1 MRYRNVYYLSDLKCA
16 QERSFAKWI
25 ENLIKE
31 VNAIVRERLS
41 MDRYSLDSQTRYL
54 RSLVKLYKPI
64 KKLRKTNDKYDL
76 VIKITNDGYV
86 EYDVYFPYSLKEME
100 AARENRRKAIEELN
114 KDGFGFGSA
123 CVRIEEELFEVLKPR
138 IKKEFPMLEESS
150 LHLHINMRRDF

>member
-1 MRYRNVYYLSDLKCA
+1 MRYKNVYFLSELKCA

-31 VNAIVRERLS
+31 VDGIVRDKLS
-41 MDRYSLDSQTRYL
+41 MDKYSLESQKRYL

-64 KKLRKTNDKYDL
+64 KKLRKTNSQYDL
-76 VIKITNDGYV
+76 VIKVTNQGYV

-100 AARENRRKAIEELN
+100 AARENRRKAIDELN
-114 KDGFGFGSA
+114 QDGFKFGSA
-123 CVRIEEELFEVLKPR
+123 CVRIDEELFKVLKPR
-138 IKKEFPMLEESS
+138 IEKEFPMLEESS

>member
-1 MRYRNVYYLSDLKCA
+1 MRYKKVYYLSDLKCA